1 MLSKLSF
8 IGVFFILVCLYGC
21 SGNDEEQC
29 VFSPD
34 TGDIRIN
41 MEIVPLQ
48 DSLHFESKQAMVD
61 FLGRHP
67 ALRDAFLHR
76 REYPN
81 DSVFINELYQRF
93 AHPAFDS
100 LLQETERVFGDG
112 AQLKEEFTK
121 AFTNLKYYY
130 PELPT
135 PRIQTMVSGLDHDLF
150 VSDTLII
157 VGLDYYL
164 GPTGKY
170 RPKMYD
176 YLLRQYQPET
186 IVPSIMLL
194 YGIGPSINK
203 TAPADKT
210 ALADMM
216 AYGKSF
222 YFAKHMMPCVP
233 DSTLIW
239 YTPDEVKGA
248 RENQDLIWARLIE
261 DEVLYSTNNLMKQR
275 YLGERPKTLEVG
287 EKCPGRIAQ
296 WVGWQIVNSYMSAHP
311 EVTLQQLMQTA
322 DAQAIFKASQYKPER
337 N

>member
-1 MLSKLSF
+1 MLSKLSP
-8 IGVFFILVCLYGC
+8 IAFFVVMLWLSGC
-21 SGNDEEQC
+21 DRAEEDQC

-34 TGDIRIN
+34 TQNIQIN
-41 MEIVPLQ
+41 MEITPLQ
-48 DSLHFESKQAMVD
+48 DSLQFASKQAMVD

-76 REYPN
+76 GEYPN
-81 DSVFINELYQRF
+81 DSVFINELYHRF

-100 LLQETERVFGDG
+100 LLQETHRVFGDG
-112 AQLKEEFTK
+112 AQLRDEFAK

-135 PRIQTMVSGLDHDLF
+135 PRVQTMVSGLDHDLF

-194 YGIGPSINK
+194 YGIGPSVNK
-203 TAPADKT
+203 TTPEDKT

-216 AYGKSF
+216 AYGKSY
-222 YFAKHMMPCVP
+222 YFAKHMLPCLP

-239 YTPDEVKGA
+239 YTPDEVKAPRKPGP
-248 RENQDLIWARLIE
+248 DLGKAHTRRSAVHHQQP
-261 DEVLYSTNNLMKQR
+261 DEAAL
-275 YLGERPKTLEVG
+275 
-287 EKCPGRIAQ
+287 PG
-296 WVGWQIVNSYMSAHP
+296 
-311 EVTLQQLMQTA
+311 
-322 DAQAIFKASQYKPER
+322 
-337 N
+337 